1 MKLQKKSG
9 CKMKDEK
16 LVILVGN
23 PNVGKSS
30 IFNKITGEN
39 QHTGNWSGKTVENAV
54 GTLLKDRKIKIVD
67 LPGIYSFAAAC
78 AEEQCSKNYV
88 MNHKNALVIVVA
100 DANCIC
106 KSLTLIEEAKN
117 ITNNLIVCVNQIK
130 SAEKSGIV
138 IDIEKMKK
146 ILNVPVITTE
156 ATEKNGTESIEKAII
171 FNINNSI
178 NIPDNISA
186 INKINN
192 NKIDKEIFLKNVIS
206 ENPKDIQTK
215 LDKIFTSKLTGIP
228 IMLLLLSMVLYI
240 TIIGANFPSEMLSAM
255 FSKIGEY
262 INIFLNFISCPQWL
276 ISLICDGIYR
286 TVTWVVAVMLPPMA
300 IFFPIFALLENFGY
314 LPRVAFNLDNVFRK
328 ANCSG
333 KQALT
338 MCMGFGCNA
347 CGVTGCRIIADKNQ
361 RLNAIVTNNFV
372 PCNGR
377 FPTLIA
383 VITIFMTSAFNSTLK
398 SLYSA
403 LILTGFI
410 ILSIMVSMFISWL
423 LSITVLKNNSREFI
437 MEMPKYKKPK
447 ILCTIIDSVKNRA
460 VFVLLRA
467 LVIALPAGAIIW
479 ICGNVSVGNNTILSL
494 IVNFLDPIGNFFG
507 LDGEILIGLI
517 LGFPA
522 NEIVIPIILMAYS
535 GSSVMVDYSSTQELG
550 QLLLQNGW
558 TFTTAICMIIIV
570 LMHFPCSTTCLTIY
584 KETKSIRWTL
594 LSMAIPTVTGLLF
607 CFLINTFL

>member
-1 MKLQKKSG
+1 
-9 CKMKDEK
+9 MKDEK

-54 GTLLKDRKIKIVD
+54 GTFLNDRRIKIVD

-130 SAEKSGIV
+130 SAGKSGIV

-178 NIPDNISA
+178 NTPYNISA
-186 INKINN
+186 INKIKN
-192 NKIDKEIFLKNVIS
+192 NKIDKEVFLKNVIS

-479 ICGNVSVGNNTILSL
+479 ICGNVSVGNNTILSV